1 MEERMRKGNDSLVLF
16 ARLLGLVIAV
26 VVVYWF
32 LLLNSTFAPRKG
44 FTYTTIHALLMVIGF
59 ILVSGEA
66 ILIHRWLPGSR
77 KTKKAVHLF
86 LQGVALVSAVIGMW
100 TKFHYES
107 GVFSN
112 FYSLHSWMGL
122 LSVSL
127 FAAQWVSGFLSFWH
141 RGGEVGETRSTFLPW
156 HVFLGLY
163 IYGLAIATA
172 ETGLLVKLT
181 HLQTKRNLPRRCAEA
196 VILNGVGLGLVLLCG
211 IVVASAVL
219 PKYQKSHSSNEKLVY
234 SSQDRP
240 KCLAS

>member
-1 MEERMRKGNDSLVLF
+1 MRMGSDSLVLS

-32 LLLNSTFAPRKG
+32 LLLNSSFAPRQG
-44 FTYTTIHALLMVIGF
+44 FTSTTTHALLMVIGF
-59 ILVSGEA
+59 VLVSGEA

-77 KTKKAVHLF
+77 QTKKAVHLL
-86 LQGVALVSAVIGMW
+86 LQGVALVSAVFGMW
-100 TKFHYES
+100 TKFHYQS
-107 GVFSN
+107 GILSN

-127 FAAQWVSGFLSFWH
+127 FALQWVTGFLSFWYK
-141 RGGEVGETRSTFLPW
+141 GEAPETRSTFLPW

-163 IYGLAIATA
+163 IYCLAIATA
-172 ETGLLVKLT
+172 ETGILVKLT
-181 HLQTKRNLPRRCAEA
+181 HLQTNRNVPRRCAESL
-196 VILNGVGLGLVLLCG
+196 ILNGVGLGLVLLCG
-211 IVVASAVL
+211 LVIRAAVL
-219 PKYQKSHSSNEKLVY
+219 PKYQSHSSGNEKLVY

>member
-1 MEERMRKGNDSLVLF
+1 MGSDSLVLF
-16 ARLLGLVIAV
+16 ARVLGLVIAV

-32 LLLNSTFAPRKG
+32 LLLKSTFAPRQG
-44 FTYTTIHALLMVIGF
+44 LTSTTIHALLMVIGF

-66 ILIHRWLPGSR
+66 ILIHRWLPGSN
-77 KTKKAVHLF
+77 KTKKAVHLW

-100 TKFHYES
+100 TKFRYES
-107 GVFSN
+107 GVFFN
-112 FYSLHSWMGL
+112 FYSIHSWMGL

-127 FAAQWVSGFLSFWH
+127 FAVQWVTGFLSFWH
-141 RGGEVGETRSTFLPW
+141 RGEVRETRSTFLPW

-163 IYGLAIATA
+163 TYGLAIATA

-181 HLQTKRNLPRRCAEA
+181 HLQTKRNLPRRCTES
-196 VILNGVGLGLVLLCG
+196 VVLNGVGLGLVLLCG
-211 IVVASAVL
+211 IVITAAVL
-219 PKYQKSHSSNEKLVY
+219 PKYQSRSGNDKLVY

>member
-1 MEERMRKGNDSLVLF
+1 MRMGSDSLVVF
-16 ARLLGLVIAV
+16 ARLLGLAIAV

-32 LLLNSTFAPRKG
+32 LLFKSSFAPRKG
-44 FTYTTIHALLMVIGF
+44 LTKTTIHALLMVIGF

-66 ILIHRWLPGSR
+66 ILIHRWLPGSK
-77 KTKKAVHLF
+77 KTKKAVHLL
-86 LQGVALVSAVIGMW
+86 LQGVALVSAVFGMW

-107 GVFSN
+107 GIFSN

-127 FAAQWVSGFLSFWH
+127 FAIQWVTGFLSFWH
-141 RGGEVGETRSTFLPW
+141 RGEVRETRSTFLPW

-181 HLQTKRNLPRRCAEA
+181 HLQTKRNLPRHCAES
-196 VILNGVGLGLVLLCG
+196 VVLNGVGLGLVLLCA
-211 IVVASAVL
+211 IVIASAVL
-219 PKYQKSHSSNEKLVY
+219 PKYQKSHSGNDKLVY
-234 SSQDRP
+234 KSQDHP